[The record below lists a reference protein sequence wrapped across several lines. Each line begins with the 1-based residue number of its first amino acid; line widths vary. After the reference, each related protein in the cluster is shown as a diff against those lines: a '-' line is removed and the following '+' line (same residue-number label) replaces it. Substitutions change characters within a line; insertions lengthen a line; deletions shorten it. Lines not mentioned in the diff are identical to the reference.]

1 MGWLLNRPRLALAI
15 LALLVL
21 LPGPLL
27 LNVTLD
33 NAPEA
38 YFPEDAP
45 AVLFDQE
52 LREAFPQDQ
61 VLVALFRGDD
71 LYSAAFLQPF
81 DRLVQGLETR
91 PGIDRVLAVT
101 TVDQI
106 RGTAD
111 GFRVE
116 PLIDLEGGPL
126 PAPDVLRARV
136 LADRFAPGL
145 VVSDDGDTL
154 ALIIRPHPME
164 TSLQRLQL
172 ETLLRDSVADA
183 GLEPQLVAVAGHI
196 ALDVAQLR
204 AMIKDLA
211 TLIPGT
217 LGISL
222 LLLWWLFRRAL
233 VLVVATATISAVTG
247 LAMGLLIFLGKPFT
261 LISAII
267 PPLLTALTVAMLMH
281 LFNAILHAAY
291 RGYEG
296 SERMRIALDA
306 VAYPIFFTALTTAAG
321 LISLM
326 VSPIRPI
333 ETFGLVAAVGVL
345 LAAGIVVLILPAIIL
360 RWDNKPWTTRQHG
373 MRWLDRFTSASTRLA
388 LRQPLA
394 VIAAAVLLLAA
405 AVPQIPRLQVETDL
419 YSFFSEDHEI
429 TRATRMVEDS
439 LSGVMA
445 LEVVFDGPDFD
456 SLMDPQR
463 LRAVAQVQAWLDQRP
478 EVDYSLSLP
487 DLISEMHWAF
497 NGEDPAF
504 RSVPDNANLIAQYL
518 LIYDGRDL
526 YELVNRD
533 FTRTR
538 LVLNLNAHGAGELN
552 ALMQDL
558 NTHLAANPP
567 ADLTWDYAGMGRL
580 FADQERLLIQGQIDS
595 VKVVVVLVLVLML
608 VMWRSVSVAVVSM
621 VPNLA
626 PVVLIF
632 ALMAVFGIWLDM
644 ATAMV
649 ASVAVGIAL
658 DDTIHI
664 LHGYMERRR
673 AGCSDIWAIART
685 LRQRGRAVIGTTVIL
700 VAQFMLLAASGFQPT
715 SIFGWLTA
723 FGLLVALVFDLLVL
737 PAILLAVRNYL
748 PGRTSPGSAASAS
761 AASS

>member
-1 MGWLLNRPRLALAI
+1 MAWMLQRPRLALAL
-15 LALLVL
+15 LALLIL

-27 LNVTLD
+27 LQVKLD

-71 LYSAAFLQPF
+71 LYSAAFLEPL
-81 DRLVQGLETR
+81 DRLVQGLEANTA
-91 PGIDRVLAVT
+91 IDRVLAVT

-116 PLIDLEGGPL
+116 PLIDLQAQPL
-126 PAPDVLRARV
+126 PAADALRDRV
-136 LADRFAPGL
+136 LGDRFAPGL
-145 VVSDDGDTL
+145 LVSDSGDTV

-172 ETLLRDSVADA
+172 EGLLRDSVAQE
-183 GLEPQLVAVAGHI
+183 GLTPQLVAVAGHI

-217 LGISL
+217 LGVSL
-222 LLLWWLFRRAL
+222 LLLWWLFRRVL

-247 LAMGLLIFLGKPFT
+247 LAMGLLILMGKPFT

-291 RGYEG
+291 RGLSG
-296 SERMRIALDA
+296 PERMRIALSA
-306 VAYPIFFTALTTAAG
+306 VAYPILFTALTTAAG
-321 LISLM
+321 LASLM

-333 ETFGLVAAVGVL
+333 ETFGLVTALGVL
-345 LAAGIVVLILPAIIL
+345 LGAVIVVLLLPAIIL
-360 RWDNKPWTTRQHG
+360 RWDKKPWTTRQHG
-373 MRWLDRFTSASTRLA
+373 MRWLDRFTTGSTRLA
-388 LRQPLA
+388 LRHPLG
-394 VIAAAVLLLAA
+394 VIAAAVLLMATA
-405 AVPQIPRLQVETDL
+405 IPQIPKLQVETDL
-419 YSFFSEDHEI
+419 YSFFPEDHDI

-456 SLMDPQR
+456 SLMDPER
-463 LRAVAQVQAWLDQRP
+463 LRALERVQNWLDERP

-487 DLISEMHWAF
+487 DLIGEMHWAF
-497 NGEDPAF
+497 NGEEPAF
-504 RSVPDNANLIAQYL
+504 RTVPDNANLIAQYL

-558 NTHLAANPP
+558 NAELATNPP

-608 VMWRSVSVAVVSM
+608 VMWRSVSLAVVSM
-621 VPNLA
+621 IPNLA

-632 ALMAVFGIWLDM
+632 ALMATFGIWLDM

-664 LHGYMERRR
+664 LHGYVERRR
-673 AGCSDIWAIART
+673 AGASNTWAIART
-685 LRQRGRAVIGTTVIL
+685 LRQRGRAVIGTTMIL

-715 SIFGWLTA
+715 SVFGWLTA

-737 PAILLAVRNYL
+737 PAILVAARNYL
-748 PGRTSPGSAASAS
+748 PARPVAGKAAVG
-761 AASS
+761 